1 MDSEIVSL
9 ILIQMEYLLRLV
21 VAAVCGALI
30 GFERKNRLKEA
41 GIRTHLIVSLASA
54 LMMLISKY
62 GFFDVIVYDS
72 VNLDPSRVA
81 AGIVTGVGFLGA
93 GMIFVRR
100 QGVSGLTTAA
110 GIWATV
116 GVGMAVGGGMYFV
129 GIAST
134 LLIILVQVLLHKDLR
149 WMKVPVAEQIY
160 VELDDASDEAV
171 ASLKQILHEHGIQI
185 LGVKAKKRKG
195 GSLDLEFSAKFPEAY
210 DISDVMGL
218 FSDAAHVRAIEI

>member
-1 MDSEIVSL
+1 MDSETVAL
-9 ILIQMEYLLRLV
+9 ILTQLEYLLRLV
-21 VAAVCGALI
+21 IAAVCGALI

-62 GFFDVIVYDS
+62 GFYDVVIYDS
-72 VNLDPSRVA
+72 INLDPSRVA

-116 GVGMAVGGGMYFV
+116 GVGMAIGGGMYV
-129 GIAST
+129 IGIAST

-149 WMKVPVAEQIY
+149 WMKIPVAEQIY
-160 VELDDASDEAV
+160 IELDDSSVETVDALRE
-171 ASLKQILHEHGIQI
+171 ILREHGIQV
-185 LGVKAKKRKG
+185 LGVKAKRHKSG
-195 GSLDLEFSAKFPEAY
+195 AIDMEFTAKFPEAY
-210 DISDVMGL
+210 DVADIMNL
-218 FSDAAHVRAIEI
+218 FSDAAHVRTIEV